1 MNSRAP
7 GARGAVNAARHA
19 DSRGG
24 DCTGRAA
31 GIVEGVSTFPK
42 SAVEQTVEI
51 ESLVSEALEVLDHIR
66 YSLKTLEDRLKAA
79 QAQAAQVQARKDAA
93 ARDAPAEAPPAAG
106 AV

>member
-1 MNSRAP
+1 
-7 GARGAVNAARHA
+7 
-19 DSRGG
+19 
-24 DCTGRAA
+24 
-31 GIVEGVSTFPK
+31 VSTFPK

-79 QAQAAQVQARKDAA
+79 QAQAAARAQARSSA
-93 ARDAPAEAPPAAG
+93 APADAPPADAPPADAPPADAPPADAPPADG

>member
-1 MNSRAP
+1 VSGRSSGCDRRA
-7 GARGAVNAARHA
+7 
-19 DSRGG
+19 
-24 DCTGRAA
+24 T
-31 GIVEGVSTFPK
+31 GIVDGVSTFPK

-79 QAQAAQVQARKDAA
+79 QAQAAARAQARSSA
-93 ARDAPAEAPPAAG
+93 APADAPPADAPPADATPADATPADG